1 MFAYTKTKGQIIF
14 EVIAL
19 LIVDFHLMYSSTITL
34 LVKSENF
41 NPLAFFF
48 ACTALF
54 VLDLVYCQLRISV
67 SICQNQRQPQ
77 DVSTSDFK
85 DYENPL

>member
-1 MFAYTKTKGQIIF
+1 MIF
-14 EVIAL
+14 MLKESN
-19 LIVDFHLMYSSTITL
+19 DEEMS
-34 LVKSENF
+34 
-41 NPLAFFF
+41 
-48 ACTALF
+48 
-54 VLDLVYCQLRISV
+54 YCQLRISV